1 MGWVI
6 IACRHNAEG
15 AHSSPQGSYLVG
27 KSVLGESLKTMC
39 GLSGE
44 VAIDDPDVA
53 ESAALLADSASLVAD
68 SAATLRPLQDHAKKS
83 VVWLT

>member
-1 MGWVI
+1 
-6 IACRHNAEG
+6 
-15 AHSSPQGSYLVG
+15 
-27 KSVLGESLKTMC
+27 MC

-53 ESAALLADSASLVAD
+53 ESAALLADSAALVAD

-83 VVWLT
+83 AVWCPHDNRPDLLKELVWE